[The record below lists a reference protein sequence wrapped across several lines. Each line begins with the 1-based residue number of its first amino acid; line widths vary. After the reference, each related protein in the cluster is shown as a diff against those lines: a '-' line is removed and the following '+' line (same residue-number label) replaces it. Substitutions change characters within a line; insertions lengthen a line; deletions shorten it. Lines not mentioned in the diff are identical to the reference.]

1 MRILLFLLIATS
13 AWGQKDTTYWN
24 HIYHPKRLIFVKADT
39 TLTGVVLKE
48 ISEGDGDYHVLIM
61 TADSTKIDVEI
72 ICVFKQ
78 KNRICSGYNNTIPV
92 PRKGMR
98 VEVFGDY
105 VFDNK
110 HKWPEIHPVK
120 KIKIL

>member
-24 HIYHPKRLIFVKADT
+24 HIYHPQRLIFIKADT
-39 TLTGVVLKE
+39 TLVGTVTKV
-48 ISEGDGDYHVLIM
+48 ISEGDGDYHVLI
-61 TADSTKIDVEI
+61 TNDSTTIDVEI

-78 KNRICSGYNNTIPV
+78 KNRICAGYFNKIAIPK
-92 PRKGMR
+92 KGMKI
-98 VEVFGDY
+98 EVFGDY

>member
-13 AWGQKDTTYWN
+13 ALGQKDTTYWN
-24 HIYHPKRLIFVKADT
+24 HIYHPKRLIFIKADT
-39 TLTGVVLKE
+39 TLSGTVLKE
-48 ISEGDGDYHVLIM
+48 ISEADGDYHILIM

-72 ICVFKQ
+72 ICAYPN
-78 KNRICSGYNNTIPV
+78 KNRICAEYNNTIPV